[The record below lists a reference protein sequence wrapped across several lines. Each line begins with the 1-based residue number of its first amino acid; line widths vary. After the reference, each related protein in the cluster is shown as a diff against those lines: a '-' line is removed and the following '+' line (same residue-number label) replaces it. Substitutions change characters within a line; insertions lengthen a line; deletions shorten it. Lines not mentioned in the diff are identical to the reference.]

1 MSFEIDWGETPSRRL
16 PVYLLLD
23 CSGSMQGVKIVSVNN
38 GVSTIYEELMRD
50 PRSANTVHICVI
62 YFNDQAYQLDMVPI
76 THFTPPQLYAS
87 GTTALGAALHLLNE
101 SLERDLIPNEP
112 GRKGDY
118 KPLVFVL
125 TDGQPSDAWQREAE
139 LLRARATSGR
149 PLNIIG
155 LAIGD
160 DADTSVIQQ
169 IASTTLKMQNVS
181 AENIRAY
188 FDWVSA
194 SIKTASQAG
203 QVAAPDGEG
212 TRIKLSAPPQGIE
225 VQP

>member
-1 MSFEIDWGETPSRRL
+1 MSLDIDWGETQSRRL

-50 PRSANTVHICVI
+50 PRSANTVHISVI

-76 THFTPPQLYAS
+76 THFTPPQLFAS

-101 SLERDLIPNEP
+101 SLERDLIPNVP
-112 GRKGDY
+112 GQKGDY

-125 TDGQPSDAWQREAE
+125 TDGQPSDQWQQEAE
-139 LLRARATSGR
+139 ALRGRVTSGR

-169 IASTTLKMQNVS
+169 IASTTLKMQNVT

-194 SIKTASQAG
+194 SIKTATQAG
-203 QVAAPDGEG
+203 HVAAPDSEN
-212 TRIKLSAPPQGIE
+212 TRVKLAAPPQGIE
-225 VQP
+225 VQS